1 MHEKLVDMV
10 RKMKSN
16 AVILQY
22 MERDFGVVWRQN
34 RVKYHC
40 KFKKKQHFIDIY
52 FIYIWSFSTGKDF
65 IKQML
70 KIVIFS

>member
-22 MERDFGVVWRQN
+22 MERDFGVVWRQVSIN
-34 RVKYHC
+34 SVLTSDTIISCSNIFVFSQPAQSRLVRSYLC
-40 KFKKKQHFIDIY
+40 K
-52 FIYIWSFSTGKDF
+52 S
-65 IKQML
+65 
-70 KIVIFS
+70 